1 MRGANGAE
9 YPAVPLHV
17 ECALTALGRSVAG
30 PLGRLR
36 TWVED
41 HLDDI
46 EPSSRRPLPTRG
58 SGNCVGRPGRPLLR
72 FPRPCER
79 PRRWYP

>member
-1 MRGANGAE
+1 MRGTNGAE

-17 ECALTALGRSVAG
+17 EYALTALGRSVAG
-30 PLGRLR
+30 PLGQLR

-46 EPSSRRPLPTRG
+46 EPSS
-58 SGNCVGRPGRPLLR
+58 
-72 FPRPCER
+72 
-79 PRRWYP
+79 